1 MINAPLHTFH
11 IPVMG
16 IAYTIDSPVKV
27 ARFGISSVI
36 SVVEDRLIE
45 MMRKHYYPV
54 ANREYVPIPATEP
67 DYRAKRIT
75 DYLNLVNTI
84 VQEQFEKLK
93 QGAFETGSEIIKYF
107 EMLPE
112 SSNLKK
118 IYRQM
123 LETADQIERFKL
135 EAWLREQIQP
145 GGIDVNIMTKVDRNV
160 TDKDGNPVEDGSDA
174 VAALRGYAKSNLV
187 NSSVI
192 FSAGMN
198 PRLYNYLD
206 RLNEFDPDEA
216 GLFAKKV
223 VIKVS
228 DYRSALIQGKYLAK
242 KGIWVSEFRIE
253 SGLNCGGHAFAT
265 DGFLLGPILEE
276 FKENRQEL
284 IDALFEIYAAALEK
298 KGKGKIGN
306 PPSLVVTVQ
315 GGIGSY
321 EEAELLHNYYA
332 IESTGWGT
340 PFLLVPEATT
350 VDEATLKLLCE
361 AKEKDVVLSKN
372 SPLGIRFFYLKGTTS
387 DKEKAG
393 RIEKGKPGSP
403 CTEKHLA
410 FNTEFTD
417 EPICTASIKY
427 QKLKTEQLQSLN
439 LPEGEYKAQLNEV
452 LDKECLCIGLC
463 NAAAINYEQEFV
475 PNLHAVNICPGP
487 NIANFSKVVSLQT
500 MTDHIYG
507 RTNILSN
514 PNRPHMFIA
523 ELYLYIDYLKEQLEA
538 DTLAGLLPKRKK
550 YYASFFKNLNDGI
563 RYYHHLADVSGIE
576 RTNFLSAL
584 NDAELELD
592 GLNYQYE
599 ISEPMAA
606 MA

>member
-1 MINAPLHTFH
+1 MISSPVHTFH

-27 ARFGISSVI
+27 ARFGISSVV

-45 MMRKHYYPV
+45 MMRKHYYPLTSK
-54 ANREYVPIPATEP
+54 EYFPIESSED

-75 DYLNLVNTI
+75 DYLNLLNTI

-123 LETADQIERFKL
+123 METADQIERFKL
-135 EAWLREQIQP
+135 EAWLREQLRP
-145 GGIDVNIMTKVDRNV
+145 GSIDVNIMTKVDRNV
-160 TDKDGNPVEDGSDA
+160 IDKEGNLLEDGSDA
-174 VAALRGYAKSNLV
+174 VAALRGYAKSNLTH
-187 NSSVI
+187 SSVI

-206 RLNEFDPDEA
+206 RLDEFEMDETGA
-216 GLFAKKV
+216 FAKKV
-223 VIKVS
+223 VVKVS

-265 DGFLLGPILEE
+265 DGYLLGPILEE
-276 FKENRQEL
+276 FKENRQNL
-284 IDALFEIYAAALEK
+284 IDALFEIYSAAIEK
-298 KGKGKIGN
+298 KGKGKMPA

-321 EEAELLHNYYA
+321 EETELLHHYYD

-350 VDEATLKLLCE
+350 VDEETLKLLCE
-361 AKEKDVVLSKN
+361 AKEKDIVLSKN

-393 RIEKGKPGSP
+393 RIERGQPGSP

-410 FNTEFTD
+410 FNTEFTT
-417 EPICTASIKY
+417 EPICTASRKY
-427 QKLKTEQLQSLN
+427 QKLKIEELQSLH
-439 LPEGEYKAQLNEV
+439 LPGREYQEKLKEV
-452 LDKECLCIGLC
+452 VDKECLCIGLC
-463 NAAAINYEQEFV
+463 NAAAINYDEEFV
-475 PNLHAVNICPGP
+475 PKLHAVNICPGP
-487 NIANFSKVVSLQT
+487 NIVNFSKVVSLQT

-523 ELYLYIDYLKEQLEA
+523 ELHLYIDYLKEQLEA
-538 DTLAGLLPKRKK
+538 DTLAGIFPKRKK
-550 YYASFFKNLNDGI
+550 YYASFCKNLGDGI
-563 RYYHHLADVSGIE
+563 SYYHHLADVSGIE
-576 RTNFLSAL
+576 RTNFLKSL
-584 NDAELELD
+584 NDAELELE
-592 GLNYQYE
+592 GLHYQYE
-599 ISEPMAA
+599 INEPIAVIA
-606 MA
+606 